1 MYLTPPLLRRDLNS
15 IAMDIGYLTPRCL
28 DVKIPDEVP
37 HQVRSKARNVAGTTV
52 GGLDCIGDG
61 EDELAAN
68 VLFATTATLLR
79 AAQDELGLQP
89 ETTVVIDIG
98 SCTVRF
104 CMYASLLGRK
114 AIGIEVNSQR

>member
-1 MYLTPPLLRRDLNS
+1 
-15 IAMDIGYLTPRCL
+15 MDIGYLTPRYS

-37 HQVRSKARNVAGTTV
+37 HQVRSKARNVARTTV

-68 VLFATTATLLR
+68 VRFATTATLLR

-98 SCTVRF
+98 SCTGRF
-104 CMYASLLGRK
+104 CMYASLLGWK
-114 AIGIEVNSQR
+114 AVGIEVNRQR